1 MTNSEKKEKCC
12 FKIYDI
18 IHEYEYSPPDGVFL
32 FENYKDEESRVQYF
46 KQHKFIKCKIR
57 EMIFEGYTFVEKYP
71 EKLPE
76 TWTCDNA
83 KEKLVEKEKEKCF
96 GI

>member
-1 MTNSEKKEKCC
+1 MKIWGFSSFGRASALQAEGDR
-12 FKIYDI
+12 FK
-18 IHEYEYSPPDGVFL
+18 SCNL
-32 FENYKDEESRVQYF
+32 Q
-46 KQHKFIKCKIR
+46 
-57 EMIFEGYTFVEKYP
+57 MIFEGYIFVEKYP